1 MGLRLEVYNENFVG
15 LIADFNYV
23 TDSPTFCS
31 SNNIEDAMV
40 HFDLYIDERTRRLKR
55 NDPNQKVVDQL
66 AITVETVD
74 EFQDQLEVL
83 TKNLS
88 DADALQCLLLFADW
102 NSSEAYEVDDRV
114 RYNGVLYKCLQAH
127 QAQMDWNPIDAPSL
141 WAQVLLNP
149 SVAGPQN
156 WIQPGANN
164 GYAQGDQVN
173 HNGKVWESQVDNNVW
188 EPGTVGTDSL
198 WVEVVI

>member
-23 TDSPTFCS
+23 TDSSTFCS
-31 SNNIEDAMV
+31 SNNIEDAMA
-40 HFDLYIDERTRRLKR
+40 HFNLYIDERTRRLKR
-55 NDPNQKVVDQL
+55 YDPNQKVVDQL

-102 NSSEAYEVDDRV
+102 NSNEAYEVDDRV

-127 QAQMDWNPIDAPSL
+127 QAQMDWNPVSAPSL

-149 SVAGPQN
+149 SVAGPQD
-156 WIQPGANN
+156 WIQPGSNN